1 VCCIQGTRFVDL
13 RAAKLLKVIK
23 FVVDGARL
31 RVLQVERVQEG
42 QKNFV
47 NSQEPRMLR
56 LWWVV
61 VDPFLYYL
69 NHLSEGLFLSSFTL
83 S

>member
-1 VCCIQGTRFVDL
+1 MVRCVFTQGTNFFDL

-42 QKNFV
+42 QRNFV
-47 NSQEPRMLR
+47 DSQEARNAA
-56 LWWVV
+56 VAV
-61 VDPFLYYL
+61 GC
-69 NHLSEGLFLSSFTL
+69 GLILFYTI
-83 S
+83 